1 MKKLVLTAMIMSLL
15 TFGAMNGEEPVQVK
29 AETTITDTEYNN
41 SFHLAQMNVS
51 KKLMETYDG
60 SGVTIAIID
69 TGVNFDHEEFKDSLG
84 NTIFSELSG
93 VVTGV
98 NTVKNR
104 ASYTTEA
111 AWASALNDTAGH
123 GTHVTGLI
131 AAQPN
136 GKGIVGIAPKANIIF
151 IKAVDANNAFPNA
164 YIQTALTYAAN
175 NGADIISMSIQS
187 YANSVTYNGSTMT
200 GVSAQTTAFNTYTS
214 ADYNLGCTLLA
225 AAGNYNTS
233 EPSYPANS
241 TNVISVGSVSKDDKT
256 AKAPFSNYG
265 TDNIDVVA
273 PGYVMSTYKG
283 STDTYKSDWY
293 GTSFSTPL
301 TAGLLALYKQANP
314 DATNKSMTE
323 ALYASC
329 DSITNSS
336 TYPGWAGNG
345 MINGDRLLN
354 ISNATSLSL
363 SAPSYPSEYLGEEK
377 LSLSLADLGWRFDL
391 QIDPIPSDTI
401 APKTRYVSSSNENVI
416 KLSGDKLEIVGA
428 GSSKIRVE
436 SIENSSIY
444 GEITLT
450 VEDKDDRSTRPIT
463 ITTDSNLTAN
473 DVSTFTKKAQ
483 GSDYALWNDSNAVFQ
498 WTSDNAEA
506 LSITDIDTGAYK
518 TSEYNATGIKV
529 YLSGLAWNDTTRAY
543 EYAITSKIFNITG
556 GKDTANAYDISAV
569 IAKFAEKRTD
579 PTDLSAIKTSI
590 DEMDTFIKNNA
601 STAPELNKYEYVTP
615 IHRAYNFLA
624 DTWYKSV
631 RIKTTSSTAKA
642 VRRANNVD
650 LSICDTVSN
659 ETKAR
664 AIVDTYNGL
673 DSLTREILNS
683 TYDVTG
689 SDGVDITIGTSMK
702 YIADASSLSIN
713 TIENQLS
720 LVTNTSNPLL
730 IAVIICSAVV
740 VVLASVMVFISLKKK
755 KANIVE

>member
-15 TFGAMNGEEPVQVK
+15 TFGAMNSEEPVQVK

-200 GVSAQTTAFNTYTS
+200 GVAAQTTAFNTYTS

-363 SAPSYPSEYLGEEK
+363 SAPSYPSVYAGSET
-377 LSLSLADLGWRFDL
+377 LSLSLADLGWKFDL
-391 QIDPIPSDTI
+391 QIDAVPSDTI
-401 APKTRYVSSSNENVI
+401 VPKTRYVSSSNPNAI
-416 KLSGDKLEIVGA
+416 KLSGNKLEVVGA

-436 SIENSSIY
+436 SVDDSSIY
-444 GEITLT
+444 GEIILT

-463 ITTDSNLTAN
+463 ITTDSNLTAEAMG
-473 DVSTFTKKAQ
+473 TFEKKSQ
-483 GSDYALWNDSNAVFQ
+483 GSDYALWNKSSATYTWVCDNDTYLAV
-498 WTSDNAEA
+498 DNDGTYLA
-506 LSITDIDTGAYK
+506 
-518 TSEYNATGIKV
+518 SEYNTTGIKV
-529 YLSGLAWNDTTRAY
+529 YLVGSVYNTTTY
-543 EYAITSKIFNITG
+543 QMEYAITSKIFNITG
-556 GKDTANAYDISAV
+556 GQDVANGFNIPAV

-631 RIKTTSSTAKA
+631 RIKTTSSAAKA

-659 ETKAR
+659 ETKAK

>member
-1 MKKLVLTAMIMSLL
+1 MKKLLLTAMIMSLL
-15 TFGAMNGEEPVQVK
+15 TFGAMNSEEPVSAK

-200 GVSAQTTAFNTYTS
+200 GVAAQTTAFNTYTS

-363 SAPSYPSEYLGEEK
+363 SAPSYPSVYAGSET

-401 APKTRYVSSSNENVI
+401 APKTRYVSSSNPDVI
-416 KLSGDKLEIVGA
+416 KLSGDKLEVVGA

-436 SIENSSIY
+436 SVDNSSIY

-463 ITTDSNLTAN
+463 ITTDSNLTAEN
-473 DVSTFTKKAQ
+473 MGTFEKKSQ
-483 GSDYALWNDSNAVFQ
+483 GSDYALWNKSSATYTWVCDNDTYLAVGNDG
-498 WTSDNAEA
+498 TYLA
-506 LSITDIDTGAYK
+506 
-518 TSEYNATGIKV
+518 SEYNTTGIKV
-529 YLSGLAWNDTTRAY
+529 YLVGSVYNTTTY
-543 EYAITSKIFNITG
+543 QMEYAITSKIFNITG
-556 GKDTANAYDISAV
+556 GQDVANGFNIQAV

-615 IHRAYNFLA
+615 IHNAYNFLA

-740 VVLASVMVFISLKKK
+740 VVLASVMVFISLKQK

>member
-1 MKKLVLTAMIMSLL
+1 MKKLLLTAMIMSLL
-15 TFGAMNGEEPVQVK
+15 TFGAMNSEEPVQVK

-200 GVSAQTTAFNTYTS
+200 GVAAQTTAFNTYTS

-363 SAPSYPSEYLGEEK
+363 SAPSYPSVYAGSET

-401 APKTRYVSSSNENVI
+401 APKTRYVSSSNPDVI
-416 KLSGDKLEIVGA
+416 KLSGDKLEVVGA

-436 SIENSSIY
+436 SVDNSSIY

-463 ITTDSNLTAN
+463 ITTDSNLTAE
-473 DVSTFTKKAQ
+473 DMGTFEKKSQ
-483 GSDYALWNDSNAVFQ
+483 GSDYALWNKSSATYTWVCDNDTYLAVGNDG
-498 WTSDNAEA
+498 TYLA
-506 LSITDIDTGAYK
+506 
-518 TSEYNATGIKV
+518 SEYNTTGIKV
-529 YLSGLAWNDTTRAY
+529 YLVGSVYNTTTY
-543 EYAITSKIFNITG
+543 QMEYAITSKIFNITG
-556 GKDTANAYDISAV
+556 GQDVANGFNIQAV

-615 IHRAYNFLA
+615 IHNAYNFLA

-631 RIKTTSSTAKA
+631 RINTTSSAAKA

-659 ETKAR
+659 ETKAK

>member
-1 MKKLVLTAMIMSLL
+1 MKKLLLTAMIMSLL
-15 TFGAMNGEEPVQVK
+15 TFSAMNSEEPVQVK

-200 GVSAQTTAFNTYTS
+200 GVAAQTTAFNTYTS

-363 SAPSYPSEYLGEEK
+363 SAPSYPSVYAGSET

-401 APKTRYVSSSNENVI
+401 APKTRYVSSSNPDVI
-416 KLSGDKLEIVGA
+416 KLSGDKLEVVGA

-436 SIENSSIY
+436 SVDNSSIY

-463 ITTDSNLTAN
+463 ITTDSNLTAEN
-473 DVSTFTKKAQ
+473 MGTFEKKSQ
-483 GSDYALWNDSNAVFQ
+483 GSDYALWNKSSATYTWVCDNDTYLAVGNDG
-498 WTSDNAEA
+498 TYLA
-506 LSITDIDTGAYK
+506 
-518 TSEYNATGIKV
+518 SEYNTTGIKV
-529 YLSGLAWNDTTRAY
+529 YLVGSVYNTTTY
-543 EYAITSKIFNITG
+543 QMEYAITSKIFNITG
-556 GKDTANAYDISAV
+556 GQDVANGFNIQAV

-615 IHRAYNFLA
+615 IHNAYNFLA

>member
-1 MKKLVLTAMIMSLL
+1 MKKLLLTAMIMSLL
-15 TFGAMNGEEPVQVK
+15 TFGAMNSEEPVQVK

-200 GVSAQTTAFNTYTS
+200 GVAAQTTAFNTYTS
-214 ADYNLGCTLLA
+214 KDYSLGCTLLA

-363 SAPSYPSEYLGEEK
+363 SAPSYPSVYAGSET
-377 LSLSLADLGWRFDL
+377 LSLSLADLGWKFDL
-391 QIDPIPSDTI
+391 QIDAVPSDTI
-401 APKTRYVSSSNENVI
+401 VPNTRYVSSSNPNAI
-416 KLSGDKLEIVGA
+416 KLSGNKLEVVGA

-436 SIENSSIY
+436 SVDDSSIY

-463 ITTDSNLTAN
+463 ITTDSNLTAEAMG
-473 DVSTFTKKAQ
+473 TFEKKSQ
-483 GSDYALWNDSNAVFQ
+483 GSDYALWNKSSATYTWVCDNDTYLAV
-498 WTSDNAEA
+498 DNDGTYLA
-506 LSITDIDTGAYK
+506 
-518 TSEYNATGIKV
+518 SEYNTTGIKV
-529 YLSGLAWNDTTRAY
+529 YLVGSVYNTTTY
-543 EYAITSKIFNITG
+543 QMEYAITSKIFNITG
-556 GKDTANAYDISAV
+556 GQDVANGFNIPAV

-615 IHRAYNFLA
+615 IHNAYNFLA

-659 ETKAR
+659 ETKAK